1 MPVSDNINRI
11 QVLSGD
17 KMVITESGYL
27 EVFAY
32 NDAQTPVFFD
42 NIELRHTS
50 GPVLEE
56 NHYYPFGMLMD
67 MSYMPVAVNERNF
80 YKYGRKELQTEHN
93 LNWGDHE
100 NRMSDY
106 TAGRWW
112 VVDPLAEDYYDWS
125 PYNYCF
131 NNPLL
136 FVDPDGMGPF
146 NKLPYNGSA
155 WDYLKTIPNFATDI
169 VNSVADLF
177 FGGVGVLNTLV
188 TEGVVPAA
196 QDLSNGLVNGIGGG
210 IYNRIEAGIDYHLHT
225 PVVDQLKD
233 AVSPQMFEN
242 TLALAIPVVAGTAT
256 VNVGKGAATNVAKG
270 TAKNTVAETTTSAA
284 KGGTTEVT
292 TVGRWMS
299 KREYAAM
306 KSGTTVLEGAGG
318 QTFVTQGGSH
328 LFSGAA
334 RGSVYAEFQVPTN
347 SLLQGGKQGWFKML
361 GPNASKS
368 QQYLLQ
374 KQGGPLLPQYQNL
387 SPILKTK

>member
-32 NDAQTPVFFD
+32 NNAQTPVFFD

-67 MSYMPVAVNERNF
+67 MSYMPLAVNERNF

-136 FVDPDGMGPF
+136 FVDPDGRGPF
-146 NKLPYNGSA
+146 KKFEFNGSA
-155 WDYLKTIPNFATDI
+155 WDYLKSIPNFAT
-169 VNSVADLF
+169 N
-177 FGGVGVLNTLV
+177 
-188 TEGVVPAA
+188 
-196 QDLSNGLVNGIGGG
+196 LVNGLIDGAVGLLKGGAATVSVIYHEGLSGYGSALASEAKGMANGVAQFVEGEINYHSTTPIGEQFK
-210 IYNRIEAGIDYHLHT
+210 NAF
-225 PVVDQLKD
+225 
-233 AVSPQMFEN
+233 SPQSIE
-242 TLALAIPVVAGTAT
+242 TALTIAVPVITGTAAANLT
-256 VNVGKGAATNVAKG
+256 KGATTNVAKG
-270 TAKNTVAETTTSAA
+270 AAKNTVAETTSAA
-284 KGGTTEVT
+284 KGEGFGSMMEASEAARYTKFWQNYAPKQVTPGTTRLDWLRQS
-292 TVGRWMS
+292 GRTKQIESSRVIYDNFGRQIYRVDFSNHMRPLNHS
-299 KREYAAM
+299 IP
-306 KSGTTVLEGAGG
+306 
-318 QTFVTQGGSH
+318 H
-328 LFSGAA
+328 LH
-334 RGSVYAEFQVPTN
+334 
-347 SLLQGGKQGWFKML
+347 
-361 GPNASKS
+361 
-368 QQYLLQ
+368 
-374 KQGGPLLPQYQNL
+374 QYQFGPMSSFGKESVFNFFG
-387 SPILKTK
+387 K